1 MYFRL
6 SPLNQKDVVGF
17 AMLTTVFIYS
27 FLQAESIA
35 KDCCGKSFGI
45 IGLGRRH
52 CFAALAIL
60 HS

>member
-27 FLQAESIA
+27 FLEAESIA
-35 KDCCGKSFGI
+35 KDCCGSHL
-45 IGLGRRH
+45 GLWD
-52 CFAALAIL
+52 
-60 HS
+60 